1 MYDYFEYF
9 GLPKT
14 FRVDGEKLEAAYRRL
29 AKKLHPDRFADKS
42 AFERRQ
48 AMLSM
53 SGVNDAY
60 AALSKPIARA
70 DYMLKENG
78 VDALRETNTSFDP
91 GFLQLQMD
99 WRMRLEEL
107 RDAADADGLAAL
119 RQDVADQ
126 MGAVVAGLE
135 AGFDAGDLKKCEGLV
150 GQGRFV
156 EKMLAAVDAAL
167 ESLPGLDS
175 GSPADGL

>member
-99 WRMRLEEL
+99 
-107 RDAADADGLAAL
+107 L

-167 ESLPGLDS
+167 ESLSGLDS